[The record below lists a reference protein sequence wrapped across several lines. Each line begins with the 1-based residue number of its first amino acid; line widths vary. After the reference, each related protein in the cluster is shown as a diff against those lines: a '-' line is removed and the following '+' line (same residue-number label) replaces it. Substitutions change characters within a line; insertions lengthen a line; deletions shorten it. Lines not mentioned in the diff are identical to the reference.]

1 MKRSTIIH
9 ERPTSIIKLEIKAL
23 EDEFRTL
30 IIAFRNQLDSK
41 NEDVSEVHDTL
52 LALSPRL
59 HRIYSPVL
67 EEMFHGLEKC
77 ETHRKLFFKLNICW
91 NFIDYELFLHI
102 VEKYGD
108 YELKCAMYKYRD
120 DVRKFRERTSV
131 YQLVAS
137 WEDSAYRPYDRERY
151 RKIVVRLDRNSKTCS
166 LEELENLRKYKN
178 YDQPLYDQP
187 LSIAAIIFH
196 DLAINCVTMVW
207 LVAEEDASILFDS
220 LFKWSHSDFVTRHAI
235 NFLSLDD
242 HILYDPMN
250 DISMQ
255 YWNACREGNSK
266 CVREFLES
274 RKVDP
279 NYCCKVYRTT

>member
-9 ERPTSIIKLEIKAL
+9 ERPTSLIKLEIKAL
-23 EDEFRTL
+23 EDQFRAL
-30 IIAFRNQLDSK
+30 IIAFRNQLDRK
-41 NEDVSEVHDTL
+41 NEEVTEVHDTL
-52 LALSPRL
+52 LTLSPRL
-59 HRIYSPVL
+59 HQIYSPVL

-77 ETHRKLFFKLNICW
+77 ESHQELFFKLNICW

-102 VEKYGD
+102 VEKHGD
-108 YELKCAMYKYRD
+108 YELKCAMYRYRD
-120 DVRKFRERTSV
+120 DVCKFRECTSV
-131 YQLVAS
+131 HQLVAS
-137 WEDSAYRPYDRERY
+137 WEDSAYRPYDSKRY
-151 RKIVVRLDRNSKTCS
+151 KKSVVQLDRNPKTCS
-166 LEELENLRKYKN
+166 LEELENIRKYMI
-178 YDQPLYDQP
+178 YDQP

-207 LVAEEDASILFDS
+207 LVAKEDASILFDS

-242 HILYDPMN
+242 HIFYDPMN

-279 NYCCKVYRTT
+279 NYCYKVYRTAYNL